1 MILQIFINFPRLTK
15 VMPTQ
20 LKYAR
25 DGIVTKEIKHVA
37 EQENVDAD
45 WLMGGI
51 SKGTIII
58 PANINHKKLHPIG
71 IGKGLKTKINA
82 NIGASKIRAGISEEL
97 KKLEYCI
104 KYGADTAM
112 DLSTG
117 GNLNVI
123 RQAIID
129 NSPIP
134 IGTVPTYQVVEEANG
149 RIEDIKAEDW
159 LDVIELQAKQGVDYM
174 TIHAGM
180 LRRTLPL
187 ARNRITGIVSRGG
200 AILARWMAKHDKEN
214 PLYAQFGQICDIFEK
229 YDVAFSLGDS
239 LRPGCLHDAT
249 DEAQIAE
256 LKILGELALEAW
268 KKDCQV
274 MIEGPGHIPL
284 HQIKL
289 NVELEKKY
297 CHNAPFYVLGPLVTD
312 IAPGYDHIT
321 SAIGAAVAGQYG
333 ADYLCYVT
341 PAEHLG
347 LPGPE
352 EVKQGIIAYKIA
364 AHAADIAKGI
374 PHARQRDDEL
384 SKARFDF
391 DWKKQFA
398 LSLDPETARKIR
410 SDLGTE
416 ADFCSMCGPDFCS
429 MKGYHKL
436 IDEKTFNERNR
447 EDRAGKLRRM
457 EEERL
462 I

>member
-1 MILQIFINFPRLTK
+1 MA
-15 VMPTQ
+15 TQ
-20 LKYAR
+20 LSHAR
-25 DGIVTKEIKHVA
+25 NGSITKHMIYVS
-37 EQENVDAD
+37 EQENIEPE
-45 WLMGGI
+45 WLRQQI
-51 SKGTIII
+51 SDGKIII
-58 PANINHKKLHPIG
+58 PANVNHKELHPIG
-71 IGKGLKTKINA
+71 IGKGLRTKINA
-82 NIGASKIRAGISEEL
+82 NIGASKIRAGIAEEL
-97 KKLEYCI
+97 KKLDYCI

-117 GNLNVI
+117 GNLDVI

-129 NSPIP
+129 KSPIP
-134 IGTVPTYQVVEEANG
+134 IGTVPTYQVVEESNG
-149 RIEDIKAEDW
+149 KIEDIKAEDW

-174 TIHAGM
+174 TIHAGI
-180 LRRTLPL
+180 LRKTLPL
-187 ARNRITGIVSRGG
+187 TRKRITGIVSRGG
-200 AILARWMAKHDKEN
+200 AILARWMVEHDREN
-214 PLYAQFGQICDIFEK
+214 PLYTQFEQICGIFEK
-229 YDVAFSLGDS
+229 YDVTFSLGDS

-249 DEAQIAE
+249 DEAQIEE
-256 LKILGELALEAW
+256 LKILGELTLKAW
-268 KKDCQV
+268 EKDCQV

-289 NVELEKKY
+289 NVELAKKY

-347 LPGPE
+347 LPGPN

-374 PHARQRDDEL
+374 PNARQRDDEL

-391 DWKKQFA
+391 DWEKQFE

-410 SDLGTE
+410 SDLGIE
-416 ADFCSMCGPDFCS
+416 SDFCSMCGQ
-429 MKGYHKL
+429 
-436 IDEKTFNERNR
+436 TT
-447 EDRAGKLRRM
+447 AA
-457 EEERL
+457 
-462 I
+462 

>member
-1 MILQIFINFPRLTK
+1 
-15 VMPTQ
+15 MPTQ
-20 LKYAR
+20 LKSAR
-25 DGIVTKEIKHVA
+25 DGAITKEMLYAA
-37 EQENVDAD
+37 EQENVDPE
-45 WLMGGI
+45 WLRKEI
-51 SKGTIII
+51 SKGIIII
-58 PANINHKKLHPIG
+58 PANINHKKLKPIG

-82 NIGASKIRAGISEEL
+82 NIGASKIRASVSEEL

-123 RQAIID
+123 RQSIID
-129 NSPIP
+129 NSPIT
-134 IGTVPTYQVVEEANG
+134 IGTVPTYQVVENANG
-149 RIEDIKAEDW
+149 KIEDMKAEDW
-159 LDVIELQAKQGVDYM
+159 LDAIELQAKQGVDYM
-174 TIHAGM
+174 TIHAGI
-180 LRRTLPL
+180 LTRTLPL
-187 ARNRITGIVSRGG
+187 VKNRITGVVSRGG
-200 AILARWMAKHDKEN
+200 AILARWMITHKKEN
-214 PLYAQFGQICDIFEK
+214 PLYTQFEQICDIFEK
-229 YDVAFSLGDS
+229 HDVTFSLGDS

-249 DEAQIAE
+249 DEAQITE
-256 LKILGELALEAW
+256 LKILGELTLQAW

-289 NVELEKKY
+289 NIELQKKY

-374 PHARQRDDEL
+374 PNARDRDDEL

-391 DWKKQFA
+391 DWEKQFA

-416 ADFCSMCGPDFCS
+416 ADFCSMCGPDYCS
-429 MKGYHKL
+429 MLNFHKA
-436 IDEKTFNERNR
+436 IGEMTFNEKKR
-447 EDRAGKLRRM
+447 EERKKKLHQM

>member
-1 MILQIFINFPRLTK
+1 
-15 VMPTQ
+15 MPTQ

-25 DGIVTKEIKHVA
+25 DNIITKEMKYVA
-37 EQENVDAD
+37 FQENVDAE
-45 WLMGGI
+45 WLRNEI

-58 PANINHKKLHPIG
+58 PANVNHKKLKPIG
-71 IGKGLKTKINA
+71 IGKGIKTKINA
-82 NIGASKIRAGISEEL
+82 NIGASKIRATVTEEL

-117 GNLNVI
+117 GNLYVI
-123 RQAIID
+123 RQTIID

-149 RIEDIKAEDW
+149 KIENIKAEDW

-174 TIHAGM
+174 TIHAGV

-187 ARNRITGIVSRGG
+187 TRNRVTGIVSRGG
-200 AILARWMAKHDKEN
+200 AILARWMVEKNKEN
-214 PLYAQFGQICDIFEK
+214 PLYTQFSQICDILEK
-229 YDVAFSLGDS
+229 HDVTFSLGDS
-239 LRPGCLHDAT
+239 LRPGCLADAT
-249 DEAQIAE
+249 DAAQIEE
-256 LKILGELALEAW
+256 LKILGDLTLKAW
-268 KKDCQV
+268 EKDCQV

-284 HQIKL
+284 DQIKL

-321 SAIGAAVAGQYG
+321 SAIGAAVAGQHG

-374 PHARQRDDEL
+374 PNARDRDDEL

-391 DWKKQFA
+391 DWEKQFA

-410 SDLGTE
+410 SDLGME
-416 ADFCSMCGPDFCS
+416 ADFCSMCGPDYCS
-429 MKGYHKL
+429 MRNFHK
-436 IDEKTFNERNR
+436 IIGEKTFNEKRR
-447 EDRAGKLRRM
+447 EERKIKLKQM

>member
-1 MILQIFINFPRLTK
+1 
-15 VMPTQ
+15 MPTQ
-20 LKYAR
+20 LSYAR
-25 DGIVTKEIKHVA
+25 NGTITKEMQYVA
-37 EQENVDAD
+37 EQENVDAE
-45 WLMGGI
+45 WLCDEI

-58 PANINHKKLHPIG
+58 PSNVNHKKLHPIG
-71 IGKGLKTKINA
+71 IGKGIKTKINA
-82 NIGASKIRAGISEEL
+82 NIGASKIRASVAEEL
-97 KKLEYCI
+97 KKLEYCV

-123 RQAIID
+123 RQTIIN

-134 IGTVPTYQVVEEANG
+134 IGTVPTYQVVEQANG
-149 RIEDIKAEDW
+149 KIENIKAEDW

-174 TIHAGM
+174 TIHAGI

-187 ARNRITGIVSRGG
+187 TRKRITGIVSRGG
-200 AILARWMAKHDKEN
+200 AILARWMVEHNKEN
-214 PLYAQFGQICDIFEK
+214 PLYTQFEQICDIFEK
-229 YDVAFSLGDS
+229 HDVTFSLGDS
-239 LRPGCLHDAT
+239 LRPGSLHDAT
-249 DEAQIAE
+249 DAAQIAE
-256 LKILGELALEAW
+256 LKILGELTLIAW

-374 PHARQRDDEL
+374 PNARDRDDEL
-384 SKARFDF
+384 SRARFDF
-391 DWKKQFA
+391 DWEKQFA

-416 ADFCSMCGPDFCS
+416 ADFCSMCGPDYCS
-429 MKGYHKL
+429 MRNFHK
-436 IDEKTFNERNR
+436 IIGEQTFNERKR
-447 EDRAGKLRRM
+447 EERKKKLKQI

>member
-1 MILQIFINFPRLTK
+1 MA
-15 VMPTQ
+15 TQ
-20 LKYAR
+20 LKHAR
-25 DGIVTKEIKHVA
+25 GGIITKEMGYVA
-37 EQENVDAD
+37 QEENVDAE
-45 WLMGGI
+45 WLRDEI

-58 PANINHKKLHPIG
+58 PANANHHKLKPIG
-71 IGKGLKTKINA
+71 IGRGLKTKINA
-82 NIGASKIRAGISEEL
+82 NIGASKVRAGIAEEL
-97 KKLEYCI
+97 KKLDYCI

-123 RQAIID
+123 RRSIIE

-134 IGTVPTYQVVEEANG
+134 IGTVPTYQVVEEAHG
-149 RIEDIKAEDW
+149 KIEDIKAEDW

-174 TIHAGM
+174 TIHAGI

-187 ARNRITGIVSRGG
+187 TKKRITGIVSRGG
-200 AILARWMAKHDKEN
+200 AILARWMVEHNKEN
-214 PLYAQFGQICDIFEK
+214 PLYTQFGQICDIFEK
-229 YDVAFSLGDS
+229 HDVTFSLGDS
-239 LRPGCLHDAT
+239 LRPGCLADAT
-249 DEAQIAE
+249 DAAQIEE
-256 LKILGELALEAW
+256 LKILGELTLQAW
-268 KKDCQV
+268 KRDCQV

-289 NVELEKKY
+289 NVDLQKKY

-321 SAIGAAVAGQYG
+321 SAIGAAVAGQHG

-364 AHAADIAKGI
+364 AHAADIAKGVH
-374 PHARQRDDEL
+374 HARDRDDEL

-391 DWKKQFA
+391 DWEKQFA

-410 SDLGTE
+410 SDLGME
-416 ADFCSMCGPDFCS
+416 ADFCSMCGPDYCS
-429 MKGYHKL
+429 MRNFHKL
-436 IDEKTFNERNR
+436 INEKTFNEKRR
-447 EDRAGKLRRM
+447 EERKVKLRRM

>member
-1 MILQIFINFPRLTK
+1 MA
-15 VMPTQ
+15 TQ
-20 LKYAR
+20 MKCAR
-25 DGIVTKEIKHVA
+25 DGTITKEMKFVA
-37 EQENVDAD
+37 EQENVDPE
-45 WLMGGI
+45 LLRGRI
-51 SKGTIII
+51 SEGTIVI
-58 PANINHKKLHPIG
+58 PANANHKKLHPIG

-82 NIGASKIRAGISEEL
+82 NIGASKIRSSVSEEL

-123 RQAIID
+123 RQTIID
-129 NSPIP
+129 NSPIV
-134 IGTVPTYQVVEEANG
+134 IGTVPTYQVVEGSNSKIG
-149 RIEDIKAEDW
+149 DIKKEDW

-174 TIHAGM
+174 TIHAGI

-187 ARNRITGIVSRGG
+187 VKGRITGVVSRGG
-200 AILARWMAKHDKEN
+200 AILARWMMEHDKEN
-214 PLYAQFGQICDIFEK
+214 PMYTQFQQICDILEK
-229 YDVAFSLGDS
+229 YDVTFSLGDS

-249 DEAQIAE
+249 DKAQIEE
-256 LKILGELALEAW
+256 LKILGELTLEAW
-268 KKDCQV
+268 KRDCQV

-289 NVELEKKY
+289 NIDLQKKY
-297 CHNAPFYVLGPLVTD
+297 CHGAPFYVLGPLVTD

-374 PHARQRDDEL
+374 PGARARDDEL
-384 SKARFDF
+384 SKARYDF
-391 DWKKQFA
+391 DWEKQFA

-410 SDLGTE
+410 SDLGTD

-429 MKGYHKL
+429 MKNWHSAIG
-436 IDEKTFNERNR
+436 EKTFNEKKR
-447 EDRAGKLRRM
+447 EERLQKLKRM